1 MPNIARYSPPPEP
14 EKKDTKSAVLFVSL
28 YLVVLAF
35 FVMLNSIAEIQ
46 PKRTTKA
53 IGSLKDV
60 FSEVKPPK
68 EKLPFLPILQPIGTQ
83 LVAQNY
89 FTLIADLAKEM
100 LSLVDAQV
108 LEKGKRMLIVIPK
121 ATFFIEETTEIS
133 PIITA
138 FLERLADELAN
149 LGVGSEIGAA
159 YVIEFTIGSAE
170 VTTNATAQNNID
182 LARAGN
188 IGRLL
193 VNEGLPETSIFV
205 GIGEEDVDS
214 VTMTFIKRAAE
225 GEEVSI
231 EE

>member
-1 MPNIARYSPPPEP
+1 MPNSINRPVKFEP

-60 FSEVKPPK
+60 FSDVKPPE

-89 FTLIADLAKEM
+89 FAPIADLAKEM
-100 LSLVDAQV
+100 LALVDAQI

-121 ATFFIEETTEIS
+121 TAFFIPETSDVS
-133 PIITA
+133 PVITA

-170 VTTNATAQNNID
+170 ITTNATAQNNID
-182 LARAGN
+182 LSRAGN
-188 IGRLL
+188 IGRFLI
-193 VNEGLPETSIFV
+193 NEGVPETSIFV

-214 VTMTFIKRAAE
+214 VTMTFVKRAAE